1 MNEMF
6 LTKIEN
12 YSFSEEGI
20 DELKKMSKHV
30 IDWPVVYILN
40 GGLYLDGKAL
50 IPFLPLYV
58 FSIGLFL
65 KDVLPIS
72 RMLFTFNT
80 YSIFFQAVLWL

>member
-12 YSFSEEGI
+12 YSFNEEGI

-40 GGLYLDGKAL
+40 GDKEAYIGETQSAVDRMNQHVAVGIYETYICTTIKEHREYIKSL
-50 IPFLPLYV
+50 I
-58 FSIGLFL
+58 
-65 KDVLPIS
+65 K
-72 RMLFTFNT
+72 
-80 YSIFFQAVLWL
+80 

>member
-20 DELKKMSKHV
+20 DELKKMSKLV

-40 GGLYLDGKAL
+40 GDKEAY
-50 IPFLPLYV
+50 
-58 FSIGLFL
+58 IGETQSAV
-65 KDVLPIS
+65 D
-72 RMLFTFNT
+72 RMNQHVAHKSSTRNNL
-80 YSIFFQAVLWL
+80 A